1 MMFDRKTYLANVLIR
16 DRCRNDHFLGVW
28 GTHFKSFVDWANS
41 KPFIRA
47 FPVCKQLVTAG
58 EVPVVGRVQLTGEVR
73 KGMEVMDANLKRE
86 QEAGVGL
93 VDRGTT
99 FGIHRNFYLLTAIK
113 RYHQVH
119 HTWPLHIISQFFT
132 PHPTIDQ
139 YPTPPIHSLT
149 RLRESFQGI
158 HHVHTVFWSL
168 KHKRESTKVLK
179 ANHCTHSTGLAP
191 FYIVNSYMEYLM
203 GGAKGVVCIIEWVWW
218 EECAS
223 WINGGGAHW
232 DWLPHSHD

>member
-58 EVPVVGRVQLTGEVR
+58 EVPVVGRVQLTGEVK

-132 PHPTIDQ
+132 PHPPT
-139 YPTPPIHSLT
+139 PTPPLINTLPHPS
-149 RLRESFQGI
+149 
-158 HHVHTVFWSL
+158 
-168 KHKRESTKVLK
+168 
-179 ANHCTHSTGLAP
+179 THSPGLERASRAS
-191 FYIVNSYMEYLM
+191 IMSTQSS
-203 GGAKGVVCIIEWVWW
+203 GVWNTN
-218 EECAS
+218 AS
-223 WINGGGAHW
+223 RRKSLRQTTALTALDLLRSI
-232 DWLPHSHD
+232 